1 MGTIPLT
8 HRISAPHPIAG
19 TRTIITKDKTDWDYF
34 LQQLNDGD
42 RDSFLQACRSGVY
55 DGIDAI
61 ARTFDSVKVR
71 RAAAAVA
78 R

>member
-1 MGTIPLT
+1 M
-8 HRISAPHPIAG
+8 
-19 TRTIITKDKTDWDYF
+19 TDWNF
-34 LQQLNDGD
+34 LLQQLNDGD
-42 RDSFLQACRSGVY
+42 RDSFLQDCRSGVY